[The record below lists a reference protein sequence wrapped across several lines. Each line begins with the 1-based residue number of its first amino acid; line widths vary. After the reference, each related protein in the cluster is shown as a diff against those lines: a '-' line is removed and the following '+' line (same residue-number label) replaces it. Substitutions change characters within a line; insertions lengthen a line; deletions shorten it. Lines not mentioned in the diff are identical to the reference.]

1 MFDNPKKN
9 CFLVESKLN
18 IEINI
23 RSRNNCFFFI
33 AEKMKG
39 ENTYMKNNCKNGNP
53 KKKSEFICLS
63 CGRIIMDGIQRPRQ
77 REKDHIKDLFCVFEG
92 KDVKSIEVR
101 WCDDV
106 NEIRAKIPELKR
118 EYGYK

>member
-1 MFDNPKKN
+1 
-9 CFLVESKLN
+9 
-18 IEINI
+18 
-23 RSRNNCFFFI
+23 
-33 AEKMKG
+33 MKG

-106 NEIRAKIPELKR
+106 NEIRAKVPELKR

>member
-1 MFDNPKKN
+1 
-9 CFLVESKLN
+9 
-18 IEINI
+18 
-23 RSRNNCFFFI
+23 
-33 AEKMKG
+33 
-39 ENTYMKNNCKNGNP
+39 MKNNCKNGNP
-53 KKKSEFICLS
+53 KKRSEFICLS

-92 KDVKSIEVR
+92 KDVN
-101 WCDDV
+101 DDV

>member
-1 MFDNPKKN
+1 MEFNDHG
-9 CFLVESKLN
+9 S
-18 IEINI
+18 
-23 RSRNNCFFFI
+23 
-33 AEKMKG
+33 EK
-39 ENTYMKNNCKNGNP
+39 
-53 KKKSEFICLS
+53 
-63 CGRIIMDGIQRPRQ
+63 
-77 REKDHIKDLFCVFEG
+77 KDHIKDLFCVFEG